1 MNGGWSTWTQ
11 WSGCS
16 TSCGRGWQKR
26 SRTCTNPTPLNGG
39 AFCEGQN
46 VQKTACTTLCPG
58 TRPARGTAA
67 APPCRCCTPHC
78 AQSLSPQM
86 SCPAS
91 PPCVRLCRPR
101 GREGGCPQGTEPKLC
116 PQWTAPGRSGA
127 SGRSAGPNA
136 RTGAAGSARSRR
148 HATEAGIVTAPSWTP
163 ATAPRSSAPTVSAGR
178 TTGLSPGRGDGGGRV
193 C

>member
-58 TRPARGTAA
+58 TCPARGTAT
-67 APPCRCCTPHC
+67 APSCRCCTPHC
-78 AQSLSPQM
+78 AHCSPCPHQL
-86 SCPAS
+86 SCPTI
-91 PPCVRLCRPR
+91 PLCVRLCQPR
-101 GREGGCPQGTEPKLC
+101 GREGGWQQGTDPKLC
-116 PQWTAPGRSGA
+116 LQWTAPGRSGA

-136 RTGAAGSARSRR
+136 PTGAAASAQSQR
-148 HATEAGIVTAPSWTP
+148 HATEAGIVTGPSWTP
-163 ATAPRSSAPTVSAGR
+163 VTARPSCAPTVSAVGMA
-178 TTGLSPGRGDGGGRV
+178 GLSLGERTGR
-193 C
+193 